1 MIKLHYGGTD
11 HYFNKEDILTP
22 GKHYESLC
30 SIQSDINE
38 HLPTLKNYT
47 IQCETVSEMGVRY
60 ACSTWAF
67 IEGKPKKL
75 KSYDIDYTPFRPSED
90 LIKEM
95 CDKFDIDFKFILC
108 DSLKV
113 EIENTDLLFIDT
125 LHTYDQLTGELTLH
139 SKNVNKWIILHDTTL
154 FGDRDEY
161 IYEHASDLIKNKEK
175 SKEGLNNAIND
186 FISKNQDW
194 TVKEVYTNCNGL
206 TVLERNNI
214 II

>member
-1 MIKLHYGGTD
+1 MIKLHYGGHD
-11 HYFNKEDILTP
+11 QEFNEEDILTP
-22 GKHYESLC
+22 GRHYEKLC
-30 SIQSDINE
+30 SIPSDINE
-38 HLPTLKNYT
+38 HLPTLKNYA

-67 IEGKPKKL
+67 IEGKSKKL
-75 KSYDIDYTPFRPSED
+75 KSYDIDYGPFRPSEG

-95 CDKFDIDFKFILC
+95 CNKYNIDFEFILC

-154 FGDRDEY
+154 FSDRDEY

-194 TVKEVYTNCNGL
+194 IVKEVYTNCNGL
-206 TVLERNNI
+206 TILERKF
-214 II
+214 

>member
-30 SIQSDINE
+30 SIPSDINE
-38 HLPTLKNYT
+38 HLPTLKKYAS
-47 IQCETVSEMGVRY
+47 QCKKVTEMGVRF
-60 ACSTWAF
+60 ACSTWSFLEA
-67 IEGKPKKL
+67 KPEKITC
-75 KSYDIDYTPFRPSED
+75 YDIKYDYFKPSED
-90 LIKEM
+90 LINKM
-95 CDKFDIDFKFILC
+95 CEKYKISFEFLTGDTLNI
-108 DSLKV
+108 

-194 TVKEVYTNCNGL
+194 IVKEVYTNCNGL
-206 TVLERNNI
+206 TVLERNKNI
-214 II
+214 